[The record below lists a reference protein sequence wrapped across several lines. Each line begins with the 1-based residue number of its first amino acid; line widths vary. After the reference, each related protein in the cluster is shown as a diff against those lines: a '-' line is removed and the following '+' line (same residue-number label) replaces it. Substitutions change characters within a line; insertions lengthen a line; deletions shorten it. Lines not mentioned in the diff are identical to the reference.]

1 MRIFAEQVM
10 GGENH
15 TGSADS
21 ALSSA
26 LFEEALLNG
35 GELFA
40 DGEAFD
46 CGDLSALGL
55 QDGDKAGVDQVFIHE
70 DGAGSALAFTAALF
84 GSGEVQVFAQDV
96 KETLHWRRFDG
107 FCMAI

>member
-1 MRIFAEQVM
+1 M

-35 GELFA
+35 VELFA

-46 CGDLSALGL
+46 CGDLSAL
-55 QDGDKAGVDQVFIHE
+55 DRKSVV
-70 DGAGSALAFTAALF
+70 
-84 GSGEVQVFAQDV
+84 
-96 KETLHWRRFDG
+96 
-107 FCMAI
+107 